1 MKCFFHSRLIGN
13 FLIFIMF
20 FLSNDSL
27 FYSSFAQSPL
37 PEDITIEKIASG
49 FQFTEGPCWRKAGYL
64 VFSDIRSNIVYKWT
78 STEGLEIFL
87 QPSGN
92 SNGLAEDN
100 EGRLL
105 LAQHGSRCLARLEV
119 DGSETALATYYNGN
133 RLNSPNDIAVK
144 SDGSIYFTD
153 PPYGINSSQEELGFY
168 GVYRLSP
175 DVSNLTLLVDSLYR
189 PNGLAFSPDESK
201 LYIADS
207 NDKRILVYELE
218 TDGSLSNGKIF
229 VTLSGYA
236 NPDGLSVDSEG
247 DLFVAGSDE
256 GIWIFS
262 SAGDLLDRIDMPE
275 RTRNLTWGDE
285 DRKTL
290 YITAGTSVYRIQ
302 FETQN
307 IFPELVQIPGG
318 EFEMGDHHDLGGL
331 EHGNDELPVHNVNVD
346 SFYIG
351 KFEITN
357 QEFCDYL
364 NTAFSQGKIEVR
376 DGYVYENGG
385 SEIFCETYPVMD
397 YSLINWDGSTFSVRN
412 NREKHPVIGVRWFGA
427 IAYCNWLSVEE
438 DFQVCY
444 DLSSGDC
451 DFSKNGFRL
460 PTEAEWEYAGRG
472 GLYNPYYIFP
482 WGNAENTDGTLANW
496 PNSGDPYETGPYPG
510 TTPVGFYD
518 GSLHIKA
525 DFGWPGS
532 QETYQT
538 RDGSNIYGLYD
549 MSGNVWE
556 WVYDWYGRDYYG
568 NSPYDNPTGPAT
580 GMPMPDGKSY
590 RTLRSG
596 NWFNGEQYWG
606 HSRVSNR
613 NPSYYRGPD
622 DPNHAWYHI
631 GFRVVRNFDELN
643 TGVNRTEKNIP
654 GKFQLLQNYPNPFNP
669 TTSICY
675 ELPVACMVQ
684 LTIYNIMGQKV
695 KTLVEGVITAGYF
708 ESMWDGTDNLGR
720 NVESGI
726 YLYKLQTRTQIE
738 TRKMALIK

>member
-1 MKCFFHSRLIGN
+1 MNCSIHSRLVGN

-20 FLSNDSL
+20 LLSNDCL

-37 PEDITIEKIASG
+37 PEEITIEKIASG

-64 VFSDIRSNIVYKWT
+64 VFSDISGNTVYKWT
-78 STEGLEIFL
+78 PANGAEVFFT
-87 QPSGN
+87 PSGN
-92 SNGLAEDN
+92 SNGLSEDLD
-100 EGRLL
+100 GRLL
-105 LAQHGSRCLARLEV
+105 LAQHGNRCIARMEV
-119 DGSETALATYYNGN
+119 DGTETTLATHYDGK

-153 PPYGINSSQEELGFY
+153 PPYGINSSLEELGFY

-175 DVSNLTLLVDSLYR
+175 DGSNLTLLVDSLYR
-189 PNGLAFSPDESK
+189 PNGLAFSPDETK
-201 LYIADS
+201 LYIADT

-229 VTLSGYA
+229 VTLSGYE
-236 NPDGLSVDSEG
+236 NPDGLTVDSEG
-247 DLFVAGSDE
+247 NLYVACSDE
-256 GIWIFS
+256 GVQIFS
-262 SAGDLLDRIDMPE
+262 PEGKFLDRIEIPE

-285 DRKTL
+285 DGNTL
-290 YITAGTSVYRIQ
+290 YITVGTSVYRIE
-302 FETQN
+302 FEITN
-307 IFPELVQIPGG
+307 IIPELILIPGG
-318 EFEMGDHHDLGGL
+318 EFNMGDHHDLGGL
-331 EHGNDELPVHNVNVD
+331 EHGNDELPVHTVNVD

-364 NTAFSQGKIEVR
+364 NTAFSQSKIEVR
-376 DGYVYENGG
+376 DGYVYEIDGT
-385 SEIFCETYPVMD
+385 EIFCETYPVTD
-397 YSLINWDGSTFSVRN
+397 YSQINWDGCSFTVRN
-412 NREKHPVIGVRWFGA
+412 DKENFPVIGVRWFGA
-427 IAYCNWLSVEE
+427 IAYCNWLSAEE

-451 DFSKNGFRL
+451 DFSKNGFHL

-482 WGNAENTDGTLANW
+482 WGDDENTDGTLANW
-496 PNSGDPYETGPYPG
+496 PNSGDPYETGPYPW

-518 GSLHIKA
+518 GGLHIKTG
-525 DFGWPGS
+525 FNWPGG
-532 QETYQT
+532 QESFQT
-538 RDGSNIYGLYD
+538 RDGSNAYGLYD

-556 WVYDWYGRDYYG
+556 WVYDWYGRDYYR
-568 NSPYDNPTGPAT
+568 NSPYNNPTGPET
-580 GMPMPDGKSY
+580 GTPMPDGKPY

-631 GFRVVRNFDELN
+631 GFRVVQNFEETIAD
-643 TGVNRTEKNIP
+643 VNETENSIP
-654 GKFQLLQNYPNPFNP
+654 EKFLLFQNYPNPFNP
-669 TTSICY
+669 STTICY
-675 ELPVACMVQ
+675 ELPAACRVQ
-684 LTIYNIMGQKV
+684 LTIYNIMGKKV
-695 KTLVEGVITAGYF
+695 ETLVEGVKTNGYF
-708 ESMWDGTDNLGR
+708 ETIWDGTDNLGR

-726 YLYKLQTRTQIE
+726 YFYKLQTRTQIE